1 MNRARTSLTF
11 ATLAL
16 LSGCTAQVKG
26 GGGGAD
32 GTSPPGLTPGGGG
45 ASTTPVGEKPLDC
58 STPKVAVAP
67 LRRLTR
73 EQYDNSIRELLGVE
87 GHPSLALAADEKLA
101 AFYSNSISPVSRLS
115 VEQYRDA
122 AEDLAVTAVKQVD
135 TLAGC
140 TGADQNAACADKF
153 IQSFG
158 RRAFRR
164 PLSAEEAARYR
175 GLFDAN
181 VARGFG
187 EGIRV
192 VLQTL
197 LQSPNFIY
205 HLELTPAPAGVAVTP
220 LGGYEV
226 ASRLAFALWDSSP
239 DVQLLDAAGAGK
251 LETKDGLR
259 TEAERLLQS
268 DRAKDALSS
277 FHVQWLGL
285 DSLLDTEKDPQL
297 FPQFTDALKGA
308 MRDEA
313 TGFADF
319 VIRRG
324 DGRLQTLLSAPF
336 TIASPDLLSLY
347 GASASPAADGTV
359 QLDPMQRAGLLTQAG
374 YLAAHAHANQTS
386 PVHRGLLVRK
396 NLLCTDLPDP
406 PANVNTNP
414 PTPDPSSTTR
424 QRFEQHR
431 NDPSCAGCH
440 QLLDPIGVGFEN
452 YDAIGRYRTN
462 ENGLPIDS
470 AGELVS
476 AGMSSGTFNGAVE
489 LAKKLSTSPEVRAC
503 VQKQWFR
510 FSLGRFEG
518 AEDACTLK
526 SLNDDFAASDFD
538 VKKLLLS
545 LVTSDAFRYR
555 KVEP

>member
-1 MNRARTSLTF
+1 MNRARTSLAC

-16 LSGCTAQVKG
+16 LTGCTAQLKG

-45 ASTTPVGEKPLDC
+45 ASNTPPGDRPLDC
-58 STPKVAVAP
+58 SKTQVGATP

-73 EQYDNSIRELLGVE
+73 EQYDNSIRDLLGIE

-115 VEQYRDA
+115 VEQYRDT

-135 TLAGC
+135 KIAGC
-140 TGADQNAACADKF
+140 TGADQNAACADNF

-158 RRAFRR
+158 RRVFRR

-181 VARGFG
+181 VARSFA

-197 LQSPNFIY
+197 LQSPHFVY
-205 HLELTPAPAGVAVTP
+205 QLELTPAPAGVAVTP
-220 LGGYEV
+220 LAGYEV
-226 ASRLAFALWDSSP
+226 ASRLSFALWSSPP

-251 LETKDGLR
+251 LDTKDGLR
-259 TEAERLLQS
+259 AEAERLLQS

-277 FHVQWLGL
+277 FHLQWLGL
-285 DSLLDTEKDPQL
+285 DSLLDTAKDPQL
-297 FPQFTDALKGA
+297 FPQFNDALKGA

-313 TGFADF
+313 VNFADF

-324 DGRLQTLLSAPF
+324 DGRLETLLSAPF
-336 TIASPDLLSLY
+336 TVAGPELLGLY
-347 GASASPAADGTV
+347 GATAAPGADGTV
-359 QLDPMQRAGLLTQAG
+359 QLDPLQRAGLLTQAG

-386 PVHRGLLVRK
+386 PVHRGLSVRK

-406 PANVNTNP
+406 PANVNNNP
-414 PTPDPSSTTR
+414 PEPNPNATTR

-431 NDPSCAGCH
+431 TDPSCAGCH

-452 YDAIGRYRTN
+452 YDAIGRYRTT
-462 ENGLPIDS
+462 ENGLPIDA
-470 AGELVS
+470 AGELVN
-476 AGMSSGTFNGAVE
+476 AGASSGAFSGAVE

-518 AEDACTLK
+518 PEDACTLQN
-526 SLNDDFAASDFD
+526 LNDDFAASDYD